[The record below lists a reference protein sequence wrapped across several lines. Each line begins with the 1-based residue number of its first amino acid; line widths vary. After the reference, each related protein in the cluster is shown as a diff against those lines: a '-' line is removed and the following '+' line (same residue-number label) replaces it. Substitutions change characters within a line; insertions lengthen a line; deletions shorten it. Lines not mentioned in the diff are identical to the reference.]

1 MEDARIVGLFKN
13 ACLKIEE
20 GELDTVF
27 IFISS
32 ILKVPKELEKYI
44 TVLEEEYLS
53 EEEIRA
59 EILEFIEENSVG
71 GVYEGTIERLKRL
84 LNQQVLALKSA
95 DAVLRIS
102 LRKRQCIICLRIVLW

>member
-1 MEDARIVGLFKN
+1 M
-13 ACLKIEE
+13 
-20 GELDTVF
+20 F